1 MGEIYSE
8 KAVNYWLDLGAANT
22 CIREIEAE
30 NAELRARL
38 EKVEREAGVKYW
50 QTCTMDLRAR
60 LEAVRE
66 WNTKIHILE
75 QDPIK
80 ILDHLVNQF
89 VLLDAILSGDG
100 EKGGDLSK
108 KPRNLDISE
117 KRVDGGEKGGG

>member
-38 EKVEREAGVKYW
+38 E
-50 QTCTMDLRAR
+50 
-60 LEAVRE
+60 AVRE
-66 WNTKIHILE
+66 YRKEYLMHDCNCSGAYEERGLK
-75 QDPIK
+75 DP
-80 ILDHLVNQF
+80 HCEYHETEPWR
-89 VLLDAILSGDG
+89 LDAILSGDG